1 VVALTVYTATLDR
14 RSEYGVLK
22 AVGAHNGHLYGTV
35 LAQALYSVALGFV
48 VALAFTLLLSIVVPD
63 LGPNLALWVSG
74 ASLLKVGI
82 LSLVIAGLAAILSI
96 KQIAGIDPALV
107 LWAK

>member
-1 VVALTVYTATLDR
+1 VYTATLDR

-22 AVGAHNGHLYGTV
+22 AVGARNGHLYGIV

-48 VALAFTLLLSIVVPD
+48 VALAFTLLISIVVPY
-63 LGPNLALWVSG
+63 LGPNLSLWVGG
-74 ASLLKVGI
+74 ASLLKLGI

-96 KQIAGIDPALV
+96 KQMAGLDPAPV
-107 LWAK
+107 LRAR